1 MNYSRQREMIIN
13 YLKSTKEHPTAEQ
26 VYNFVR
32 NMDSKISLGT
42 VYRNLDKLSN
52 EKIIKRL
59 NFCRNKDRFDFDIS
73 NHMHGICIDCGK
85 VFDIYENIDNLKSD
99 IEKKEKCKIISYDVC
114 FNTICQE
121 CSNKN

>member
-13 YLKSTKEHPTAEQ
+13 YLNSTKEHPTAEQ

-32 NMDSKISLGT
+32 SKDSKISLGT

-52 EKIIKRL
+52 EKTIKRL
-59 NFCRNKDRFDFDIS
+59 KFCGNKDRYDFDIS
-73 NHMHGICIDCGK
+73 NHMHGICINCGR
-85 VFDIYENIDNLKSD
+85 VFDIYENIDNLKDD
-99 IEKKEKCKIISYDVC
+99 IEKTVKCKIISYDVC

-121 CSNKN
+121 CGNKN